1 MTTSMKQMSYYNI
14 LAWTRECKGR
24 VSQTFNS
31 ARLGLL
37 SRDKVSYGNFSRVSQ
52 FNYQKVLGPNLMSK
66 AIIKCHIHIK
76 VFKVFWLI
84 TVRSLKVGYGSLSG
98 PHSVLCCVIRV
109 LCVLLYTCDLRTD
122 DTVIDAPGLSD
133 PSAAHFLAPKA
144 RKRRAALKTNTVQ
157 DKSDGPQPC

>member
-1 MTTSMKQMSYYNI
+1 M
-14 LAWTRECKGR
+14 
-24 VSQTFNS
+24 
-31 ARLGLL
+31 
-37 SRDKVSYGNFSRVSQ
+37 
-52 FNYQKVLGPNLMSK
+52 
-66 AIIKCHIHIK
+66 
-76 VFKVFWLI
+76 
-84 TVRSLKVGYGSLSG
+84 
-98 PHSVLCCVIRV
+98 LCCVIRV